1 MFLLWAAQQVT
12 VTLTVMG
19 RRTVRNE
26 SEDLPVAVKINGF
39 REIEPDKNTCFPV
52 TMRFD
57 SQCSLFI
64 NFKFLSL

>member
-1 MFLLWAAQQVT
+1 
-12 VTLTVMG
+12 MG

-64 NFKFLSL
+64 NLKFLSL